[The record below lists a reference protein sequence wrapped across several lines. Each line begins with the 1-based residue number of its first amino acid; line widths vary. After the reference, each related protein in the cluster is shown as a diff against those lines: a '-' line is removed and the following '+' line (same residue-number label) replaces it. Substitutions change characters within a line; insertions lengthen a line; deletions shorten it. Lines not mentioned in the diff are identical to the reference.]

1 MSLLSQ
7 IESFIQPC
15 LQVISSVLDLHI
27 TVVDDNLVRL
37 CGTGVYEASVGT
49 TGYHD
54 SFFESILQS
63 GQVGFATNPKSDPNC
78 ANCSYKH
85 QCPTKAVLGY
95 PINYHNRLIG
105 IIGISAFS
113 DSEYVFLTENHEK
126 LQEFCKYISMLIV
139 SQLENLEYADQ
150 LKQQLSAVNQQNS
163 PVNIVGTSSK
173 ILELLDLAN
182 RIATSDS
189 TVLITGESGTGKDE
203 MAKHLH
209 FNSDRRD
216 GPLISV
222 NCGAIPENLVESE
235 LFGYEGG
242 SFTGAK
248 KSGSVGKFQLAD
260 HGTLFLDEVGELPLS
275 AQAKLLRFLQ
285 ERTIERVGGREA
297 ISIDV
302 RVIAATNQNLE
313 EMVAARTFRQDLY
326 YRLNVI
332 PMHMPPLRER
342 DNDILLLAN
351 YFLTYYNQKLHKKIR
366 GFDNQ
371 SEELL
376 RIYSWPGNIRE
387 LRNIIEYLVNISPGP
402 QITAD
407 DFPDYLTK
415 HTEINEQHT
424 LNELIQNYE
433 KSILM
438 SRLKSASTRESRLAV
453 AKELGISQATLYRKI
468 AQYDL

>member
-15 LQVISSVLDLHI
+15 LQVISSVLDVHV
-27 TVVDDNLVRL
+27 TVVDDMLVRL
-37 CGTGVYEASVGT
+37 CGTGLYEASVGT

-54 SFFESILQS
+54 SFFESILQN
-63 GQVGFATNPKSDPNC
+63 GQVGFATNPKTDPNC

-95 PINYHNRLIG
+95 PICYHGHVVG

-113 DSEYVFLTENHEK
+113 DSEYVFLTENREK
-126 LQEFCKYISMLIV
+126 LQAFCKYISMLIE
-139 SQLENLEYADQ
+139 SQLESLEYADQ
-150 LKQQLSAVNQQNS
+150 LKQQLSAVSHQNS
-163 PVNIVGTSSK
+163 PVNIVGTSPK

-203 MAKHLH
+203 MAKYLH
-209 FNSDRRD
+209 FNSARRD

-222 NCGAIPENLVESE
+222 NCGAIPESLVESE

-248 KSGSVGKFQLAD
+248 KGGAVGKFQLAD
-260 HGTLFLDEVGELPLS
+260 HGTLFLDEVGELPLP
-275 AQAKLLRFLQ
+275 AQTKLLRFLQ
-285 ERTIERVGGREA
+285 ERTIERVGGREPIA
-297 ISIDV
+297 IDV

-313 EMVAARTFRQDLY
+313 EMVAAHTFRQDLY

-332 PMHMPPLRER
+332 PMQMPPLRER
-342 DNDILLLAN
+342 ENDILLLAG
-351 YFLTYYNQKLHKKIR
+351 YFLNYYNHKLHKKIR
-366 GFDNQ
+366 SFDDQ

-376 RIYSWPGNIRE
+376 RTYSWPGNIRE

-402 QITAD
+402 QITSA
-407 DFPDYLTK
+407 DFPDYLAK
-415 HTEINEQHT
+415 HIEINERQT
-424 LNELIQNYE
+424 LNELMQNYE
-433 KSILM
+433 KSILTA
-438 SRLKSASTRESRLAV
+438 RLKYASTREDRLAV